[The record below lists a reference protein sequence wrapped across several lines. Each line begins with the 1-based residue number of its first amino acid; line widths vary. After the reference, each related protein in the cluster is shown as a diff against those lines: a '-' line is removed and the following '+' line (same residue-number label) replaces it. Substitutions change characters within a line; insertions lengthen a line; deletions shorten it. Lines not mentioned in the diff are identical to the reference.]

1 MIPSELSYPSKTRR
15 HQRSDLSRKIDVDVQ
30 PVYTSQKIKGQFKP
44 KDHKPPI
51 VNQQNVVYLSASSTG
66 GGVQA
71 INNRQPRKVGAWKG
85 SRDHYKQF
93 QSLKKCQSKRDCLI
107 FEMLFS
113 LLNIFYCFYNL
124 KVSFITYAVI
134 LLHPYSNLLATG
146 LHSARAEAKKITFFE
161 FTWEVE
167 ESSFYVVTR
176 GNNSNKS

>member
-1 MIPSELSYPSKTRR
+1 MSSLFTQVRRSKDNSNQRIINLQLWINKTLSICRLQEST
-15 HQRSDLSRKIDVDVQ
+15 L
-30 PVYTSQKIKGQFKP
+30 T
-44 KDHKPPI
+44 
-51 VNQQNVVYLSASSTG
+51 STG
-66 GGVQA
+66 AGVQA

-124 KVSFITYAVI
+124 KVSFITHAVI
-134 LLHPYSNLLATG
+134 LLHPYGNLLATG

>member
-1 MIPSELSYPSKTRR
+1 MQTM
-15 HQRSDLSRKIDVDVQ
+15 
-30 PVYTSQKIKGQFKP
+30 
-44 KDHKPPI
+44 
-51 VNQQNVVYLSASSTG
+51 SAS
-66 GGVQA
+66 GVDTY
-71 INNRQPRKVGAWKG
+71 INNVEEYKRSTIGNQAKDEHGKDPGTITSNFKVLRKC
-85 SRDHYKQF
+85 
-93 QSLKKCQSKRDCLI
+93 LSKRDCLI

-167 ESSFYVVTR
+167 EVHFTLSQGVIIVINLNSYSILSSHIPWIPEGIHQSFVR
-176 GNNSNKS
+176 GGSASKSNPAPF